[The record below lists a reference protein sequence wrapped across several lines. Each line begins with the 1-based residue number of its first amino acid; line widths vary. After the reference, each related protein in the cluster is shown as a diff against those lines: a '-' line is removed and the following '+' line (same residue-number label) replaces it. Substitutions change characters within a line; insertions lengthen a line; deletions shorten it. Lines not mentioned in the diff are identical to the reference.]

1 MRASTLFALTVA
13 VLIGLGVAIAA
24 KLGGYFS
31 TPPPVE
37 PPAKRPDIMILAAA
51 HNLFAGDLI
60 DVSGVRVRAL
70 KPEEFAHYDKNRD
83 QYLPALQSAAA
94 LRITRRNIYA
104 DEPILKECLQEMARP
119 EALHSR
125 LLPQMRAV
133 NLSLTK
139 EHSAGGLIQ
148 VGDWVDVFL
157 TSKIDNAQ
165 EATTTR
171 TACIIPKVRVIAK
184 RNSLWPIFAPLPD
197 DKPVNFTL
205 EVNPYR
211 AALLEFSRAKGLLTM
226 APLPLEEKHNLET
239 RRGKMLESATGIRP
253 VHFLK
258 AGTPDANAEDERV
271 AGFARGEL
279 VVSEFDLI
287 RIFGLTTPPP
297 PTAPIS
303 VERIGGIYRYEPA
316 VFTAD
321 GIPVS
326 KNARS
331 TAATETRRGAGRAG
345 IAAPAFQFSDPSDC
359 PNCSKRAEKGTR

>member
-13 VLIGLGVAIAA
+13 VLIGLGVAVAA

-31 TPPPVE
+31 PPPAVE
-37 PPAKRPDIMILAAA
+37 PPPKKAEIMILAAA

-60 DVSGVRVRAL
+60 DPSGVHVRAL
-70 KPEEFAHYDKNRD
+70 KPEELAHYQKNRD
-83 QYLPALQSAAA
+83 QYLPPLPNAAA
-94 LRITRRNIYA
+94 LRITRRNILA
-104 DEPILKECLQEMARP
+104 DEPIVKECLQEMTRP

-157 TSKIDNAQ
+157 TSKIDNQGAS
-165 EATTTR
+165 TTR

-211 AALLEFSRAKGLLTM
+211 AGLLEFSRAKGLLSM
-226 APLPLEEKHNLET
+226 APLPADEKHKLET
-239 RRGKMLESATGIRP
+239 RRGEMLENPEGIRP
-253 VHFLK
+253 VHFIET
-258 AGTPDANAEDERV
+258 GTAEANAEDERV
-271 AGFARGEL
+271 AAFGRGEL

-303 VERIGGIYRYEPA
+303 VERFSGIYRYEPA
-316 VFTAD
+316 TFTAE
-321 GIPVS
+321 GIPIS
-326 KNARS
+326 KNAR
-331 TAATETRRGAGRAG
+331 TATGAETRRGVGRPG
-345 IAAPAFQFSDPSDC
+345 IAAPAFQFSDPTDC
-359 PNCSKRAEKGTR
+359 PTCKKNADKATR